1 MTAPTKVLDTKGLKL
16 GNKNLGVYELKSLL
30 SLAEAKKIIT
40 THITVD
46 DGFGSGTTA
55 VVNELLRKWG
65 YKPNGI
71 AGEGFVK
78 KLTNMLR

>member
-1 MTAPTKVLDTKGLKL
+1 M
-16 GNKNLGVYELKSLL
+16 L
-30 SLAEAKKIIT
+30 SIAEAKKLIS

-46 DGFGSGTTA
+46 EGFGSGTTA
-55 VVNELLRKWG
+55 VVNELLKKWG

-78 KLTNMLR
+78 KLTDMLK